1 MKARRTKPK
10 PKPRHRRAPADSLLA
25 SIRGA
30 EHREVG
36 GATIDTM
43 RVANGRI
50 KRVIY
55 RPGFRWSSDMQPL
68 VGTKLCMHAH
78 VGFLVRGRV
87 RGRYADG
94 CAFDIVAPQAV
105 VIEPEH
111 DAWVVGD
118 EAAVLVQFDAE
129 AATASRFGLAERH
142 RHQ

>member
-1 MKARRTKPK
+1 MKARRTRPK
-10 PKPRHRRAPADSLLA
+10 PKVRHRRARADSLLA

-43 RVANGRI
+43 
-50 KRVIY
+50 K
-55 RPGFRWSSDMQPL
+55 PF
-68 VGTKLCMHAH
+68 VGTTLCMHAH

-87 RGRYADG
+87 RGKYADG

-129 AATASRFGLAERH
+129 AATTSRFGLAERH